1 MIRKKIT
8 TDDFV
13 TSKYTHKRFGEE
25 VECRPISTYFKAG
38 LLKNYK
44 NLNTDA
50 EVLFFDG
57 LKTPGD
63 AGQGIYRKVYINA
76 VEDIGVYIKI
86 NNHLYK
92 RQFTG
97 AVNLGWF
104 GDDSAAIRT
113 ALKYGFIRF
122 ERKHYELEYD
132 AYSLTNNVK
141 IDLNGA
147 TITIKGTPLYGF
159 FFRVNDYIL
168 KIFNGTIK
176 AHKGITNIARFNNA
190 SAITTDFRTNI
201 EFLDLEG
208 NELEEH
214 QIPQTNE
221 ILYRGKRLV
230 INGRKHFN
238 GNNRTLRVKSGLAAP
253 TEKNQLVPASY
264 EVPEFDYSNIWKSNV
279 DTTIVGIKTFTN
291 FQYTKES
298 ISIFQTPATK
308 SALEY
313 YLQVYKSSI
322 ESQLINKFIIG
333 TYFKINA
340 YYISCE
346 VYKEEVNPDTPD
358 AAPTLVVDDTYT
370 PNVNALF
377 NQTRFTQFK
386 SRSVQSVFEWGVG
399 DYKKY
404 KWVINKRIYSK
415 DKYNFTTYGY
425 IDFDFK
431 NTYDYVNNLLNKFD
445 TNYVK
450 LLIITSNIPIIDFN
464 NFRMVITLE
473 NNIYNKNGSLN
484 ITHTTHSLTNNN
496 IKYIIENGYL
506 HFLLYSEYYNGRGK
520 SIVTD
525 IVITLDKTY
534 NVFNTNTAK
543 YIPSNG
549 ILTQDLQKTFTPPP
563 NVMFGISYNY
573 YNKFY
578 SMELINKSN
587 EIEYLRES
595 DNYASLLKLIVYN
608 LALRLKT
615 NIFSK
620 IVYEHKTQTEYYSNN
635 PTNPYLNIEGTFPL
649 DILGLGIGIIKQYN
663 IKTYTIK
670 GKYAYAGY
678 KYNQSMCAFSKPTKI
693 FIGNL
698 STGEA
703 SLEEDFY
710 ESLNYDYKHKFIS
723 YTLGDCI
730 GRAFQYNVNSIEI
743 SNRAEWSRYHNK
755 WLAQHVAASLIPHL
769 TLNYSEILKYF
780 DIAVLPEGKTKE
792 DFTYEELEKMIINP
806 T

>member
-38 LLKNYK
+38 LLKDYK

-147 TITIKGTPLYGF
+147 TITIKDTPLYGF

-298 ISIFQTPATK
+298 ISIFQAPATK

-322 ESQLINKFIIG
+322 ESQLVNKFIIG
-333 TYFKINA
+333 TYFKLNA

-415 DKYNFTTYGY
+415 DKYNFTTYAY
-425 IDFDFK
+425 VDFDFK

-445 TNYVK
+445 TTYVQ
-450 LLIITSNIPIIDFN
+450 LLIITSNIPIIDFM
-464 NFRMVITLE
+464 NFKMVITLE
-473 NNIYNKNGSLN
+473 NTRYIKGFPN

-506 HFLLYSEYYNGRGK
+506 HFLLYREYDNGRGP
-520 SIVTD
+520 SIVTNV
-525 IVITLDKTY
+525 VITLDKTY
-534 NVFNTNTAK
+534 NVFNTKTAK
-543 YIPSNG
+543 YIPYNG
-549 ILTQDLQKTFTPPP
+549 ILTQDLQKTFTPPS
-563 NVMFGISYNY
+563 NVMYGISYNY

-587 EIEYLRES
+587 EIKYLRES

-620 IVYEHKTQTEYYSNN
+620 IVYEHKTQTEYYSNDS
-635 PTNPYLNIEGTFPL
+635 TDDYLNIEGTFPL

-670 GKYAYAGY
+670 GRYAYAGY
-678 KYNQSMCAFSKPTKI
+678 KYNNSMCAFSKPTKI

-703 SLEEDFY
+703 SLEEDFD

-743 SNRAEWSRYHNK
+743 SNRAEWSRYHNRWVAK
-755 WLAQHVAASLIPHL
+755 HVAASLIPHL
-769 TLNYSEILKYF
+769 TLNYGEILKYF

>member
-104 GDDSAAIRT
+104 GDDSAALRT

-147 TITIKGTPLYGF
+147 TITIKDTPLYGF

-238 GNNRTLRVKSGLAAP
+238 GNNRTLRVKSGLADP

-279 DTTIVGIKTFTN
+279 DATIVGIKTFTN

-298 ISIFQTPATK
+298 ISIFQAPATK

-322 ESQLINKFIIG
+322 EPQLVNKFIIG
-333 TYFKINA
+333 TYFKLNA

-404 KWVINKRIYSK
+404 KWVINKRIHSK
-415 DKYNFTTYGY
+415 DKYNFTTYSCV
-425 IDFDFK
+425 DFDFK
-431 NTYDYVNNLLNKFD
+431 NTYDYVNNLLNKSD
-445 TNYVK
+445 TSYVQ
-450 LLIITSNIPIIDFN
+450 LLIITSNIPIIDFM
-464 NFRMVITLE
+464 NFRMVITLK
-473 NNIYNKNGSLN
+473 NHIYNKNGSLN

-506 HFLLYSEYYNGRGK
+506 HFLLYSEYDNGRGR
-520 SIVTD
+520 SIVTN

-534 NVFNTNTAK
+534 NVFNINTAK
-543 YIPSNG
+543 YIPFNG
-549 ILTQDLQKTFTPPP
+549 ILTQDLQKTFAPPP
-563 NVMFGISYNY
+563 GVVFGISYNY

-587 EIEYLRES
+587 EIKYLRES

-620 IVYEHKTQTEYYSNN
+620 IVYEHKTQTEYYSDNT
-635 PTNPYLNIEGTFPL
+635 TNPYLNIEGTFPL

-670 GKYAYAGY
+670 GRYAYAGY
-678 KYNQSMCAFSKPTKI
+678 KYNNSMCAFSKPTKI

-755 WLAQHVAASLIPHL
+755 WQARHVAASLIPHL
-769 TLNYSEILKYF
+769 ILNYSEIVKYF

-792 DFTYEELEKMIINP
+792 DFTYKELEKMIINP
-806 T
+806 I

>member
-38 LLKNYK
+38 LLKDYK

-57 LKTPGD
+57 LKTPSD

-238 GNNRTLRVKSGLAAP
+238 GNNRTLRVKSGLADP

-370 PNVNALF
+370 PNINVLF
-377 NQTRFTQFK
+377 NKTRFTQFK
-386 SRSVQSVFEWGVG
+386 SRSAQSVFEWGVG

-415 DKYNFTTYGY
+415 DNYKVIKATIENACILWSDIDELETSVLTIKLVNSTYNQTKIITVNNNNKGILINTIVGYNYFELIGYSPYAADKIIVLLNNLSILSEEIDTVYPSTQRDVLKEEVLVHISTHANKNYTLIHNRFNTNVYYEFTFKKNLKNYLQYGDIYFAAHKKQCCIRLKQNTFSNIVYEQKEIQKSYYYGYTNEKITGNFVVNHLFAYSYGY
-425 IDFDFK
+425 IRNFK
-431 NTYDYVNNLLNKFD
+431 
-445 TNYVK
+445 
-450 LLIITSNIPIIDFN
+450 IIIGMYEN
-464 NFRMVITLE
+464 RVIE
-473 NNIYNKNGSLN
+473 NMMHDILFGYAAP
-484 ITHTTHSLTNNN
+484 
-496 IKYIIENGYL
+496 ENGYL
-506 HFLLYSEYYNGRGK
+506 NYRIAPITNPEYMKLPK
-520 SIVTD
+520 SVFIGD
-525 IVITLDKTY
+525 ITTNEATMEEPIQDDITLH
-534 NVFNTNTAK
+534 
-543 YIPSNG
+543 
-549 ILTQDLQKTFTPPP
+549 
-563 NVMFGISYNY
+563 
-573 YNKFY
+573 NK
-578 SMELINKSN
+578 
-587 EIEYLRES
+587 
-595 DNYASLLKLIVYN
+595 
-608 LALRLKT
+608 
-615 NIFSK
+615 
-620 IVYEHKTQTEYYSNN
+620 
-635 PTNPYLNIEGTFPL
+635 
-649 DILGLGIGIIKQYN
+649 
-663 IKTYTIK
+663 
-670 GKYAYAGY
+670 
-678 KYNQSMCAFSKPTKI
+678 
-693 FIGNL
+693 
-698 STGEA
+698 
-703 SLEEDFY
+703 
-710 ESLNYDYKHKFIS
+710 KHKFINYDAQS
-723 YTLGDCI
+723 KISRCFIADTTSFIFNRSLVTHFWNDSRIVDANNTL
-730 GRAFQYNVNSIEI
+730 
-743 SNRAEWSRYHNK
+743 SN
-755 WLAQHVAASLIPHL
+755 LV
-769 TLNYSEILKYF
+769 KYF
-780 DIAVLPEGKTKE
+780 DIVILPEGKTKE

>member
-104 GDDSAAIRT
+104 GDDSAALRT

-147 TITIKGTPLYGF
+147 TIIIKGTPLYGF

-190 SAITTDFRTNI
+190 SVITTDFRTSI

-238 GNNRTLRVKSGLAAP
+238 GNNRTLRVKSGLADP

-279 DTTIVGIKTFTN
+279 DATIVGIKTFTN

-298 ISIFQTPATK
+298 ISIFQAPATK

-322 ESQLINKFIIG
+322 ESQLVNKFIIG
-333 TYFKINA
+333 TYFKLNA

-415 DKYNFTTYGY
+415 DKYNFTTYSY
-425 IDFDFK
+425 TDMNFK

-445 TNYVK
+445 TGYVR
-450 LLIITSNIPIIDFN
+450 LLIITSNIPIIDFS
-464 NFRMVITLE
+464 NFSMVITLK
-473 NNIYNKNGSLN
+473 NYLYNRNGSLN
-484 ITHTTHSLTNNN
+484 ITYTTHSLTNNN

-506 HFLLYSEYYNGRGK
+506 HFLLYSEYYNGRGR
-520 SIVTD
+520 SMVAN

-534 NVFNTNTAK
+534 NVFNNTK
-543 YIPSNG
+543 SVPYND
-549 ILTQDLQKTFTPPP
+549 ILKQDLQKTFTPP
-563 NVMFGISYNY
+563 NVVFGISYNY

-578 SMELINKSN
+578 DMQPINKSN
-587 EIEYLRES
+587 EIEYFKEKN
-595 DNYASLLKLIVYN
+595 DNYISLLKLIVYN
-608 LALRLKT
+608 VALRLKT

-620 IVYEHKTQTEYYSNN
+620 IVYEHKTQIEYYYNN
-635 PTNPYLNIEGTFPL
+635 DTNSHISVEGTFPL
-649 DILGLGIGIIKQYN
+649 DILGLGTGIIKPYN

-670 GKYAYAGY
+670 GRYAYAGY
-678 KYNQSMCAFSKPTKI
+678 KYNDSMCAFSKPTKI

-730 GRAFQYNVNSIEI
+730 GRAFQYDVNSIEI
-743 SNRAEWSRYHNK
+743 GNRAEWNRYWPAWQARHI
-755 WLAQHVAASLIPHL
+755 AASLIPHL
-769 TLNYSEILKYF
+769 TLNYDEILKYF
-780 DIAVLPEGKTKE
+780 DIVVLPEGKTKE
-792 DFTYEELEKMIINP
+792 DYTYKELEKMIINL

>member
-38 LLKNYK
+38 LLKDYK

-97 AVNLGWF
+97 VVNLGWF
-104 GDDSAAIRT
+104 GDDSAALRT

-147 TITIKGTPLYGF
+147 TITIKSTPLYGF

-176 AHKGITNIARFNNA
+176 AHKGITNIVRFNNA
-190 SAITTDFRTNI
+190 SVITTDFRTNI

-238 GNNRTLRVKSGLAAP
+238 GNNRTLRVKSGLADP

-298 ISIFQTPATK
+298 ISIFQAPATK

-322 ESQLINKFIIG
+322 ESQIVNKFIIG

-415 DKYNFTTYGY
+415 DKYNFTTYAY
-425 IDFDFK
+425 TDMNFK
-431 NTYDYVNNLLNKFD
+431 NTYDYVNNLLNKF
-445 TNYVK
+445 NRSYVR
-450 LLIITSNIPIIDFN
+450 LVIITSNIPIIDFS
-464 NFRMVITLE
+464 NFSMVITLK
-473 NNIYNKNGSLN
+473 NYLYNRNGSLN
-484 ITHTTHSLTNNN
+484 ITYTTHSLTNNN

-506 HFLLYSEYYNGRGK
+506 HFLLYSEYGYSGGTSHVHN
-520 SIVTD
+520 
-525 IVITLDKTY
+525 IVIKLDKTY
-534 NVFNTNTAK
+534 NIYNMSNTK
-543 YIPSNG
+543 YVLYND
-549 ILTQDLQKTFTPPP
+549 ILKQDLQKTFTPP
-563 NVMFGISYNY
+563 NVVFGISYNY

-578 SMELINKSN
+578 DMEPINKSN
-587 EIEYLRES
+587 EIEYFKEKN
-595 DNYASLLKLIVYN
+595 DNYIPLLKLIVYN
-608 LALRLKT
+608 VALRLKT

-620 IVYEHKTQTEYYSNN
+620 IVYEHKTQIEYYYNN
-635 PTNPYLNIEGTFPL
+635 NTNSHISVEGTFPL
-649 DILGLGIGIIKQYN
+649 DILGLGTGIIKPYN

-670 GKYAYAGY
+670 GRYAYAGY
-678 KYNQSMCAFSKPTKI
+678 KYNDSMCAFSKPTKI

-730 GRAFQYNVNSIEI
+730 GRAFQYDVNSIEI
-743 SNRAEWSRYHNK
+743 GNRAEWNRYWPAWQARHI
-755 WLAQHVAASLIPHL
+755 AASLIPHL
-769 TLNYSEILKYF
+769 TLNYGEILKYF
-780 DIAVLPEGKTKE
+780 DIVVLPEGKTKE
-792 DFTYEELEKMIINP
+792 DYTYKELEKMIINL

>member
-38 LLKNYK
+38 LLKDYK

-104 GDDSAAIRT
+104 GDDSAALRT

-147 TITIKGTPLYGF
+147 TITIKDTPLYGF

-190 SAITTDFRTNI
+190 SVITTDFRTNI

-279 DTTIVGIKTFTN
+279 DATIVGIKTFTN

-370 PNVNALF
+370 PDVNALF
-377 NQTRFTQFK
+377 NKTRFTQFK
-386 SRSVQSVFEWGVG
+386 SRSAQSVFEWGVG

-404 KWVINKRIYSK
+404 KWVINKRIFSK
-415 DKYNFTTYGY
+415 DNYKVITANMRDNCILWSDIDESETSVLTIKLVYTLNNATKIITVNNNNKGILINTILGYDYYDLIGYVPYYANKIIVLLDNLAILSEEIDTVYPSIPRNILEEEVLVHVSIDSNKNYTLIYNRFNTNIHYNFTIKDNLKNDYLRYGDIYLAAYKKQCCIRLKQDTFSNIVYEQKEKRNTYRYGYNEEKITGNFVVNHLFAYSYGY
-425 IDFDFK
+425 IRNYKIIIGMYEDTVIDYMMSDILFGYSAPINGYK
-431 NTYDYVNNLLNKFD
+431 NHHIAPI
-445 TNYVK
+445 TNPEYMK
-450 LLIITSNIPIIDFN
+450 LPKSVFIGDITTNEATMEEPIQDD
-464 NFRMVITLE
+464 ITLH
-473 NNIYNKNGSLN
+473 NK
-484 ITHTTHSLTNNN
+484 
-496 IKYIIENGYL
+496 
-506 HFLLYSEYYNGRGK
+506 
-520 SIVTD
+520 
-525 IVITLDKTY
+525 
-534 NVFNTNTAK
+534 
-543 YIPSNG
+543 
-549 ILTQDLQKTFTPPP
+549 
-563 NVMFGISYNY
+563 
-573 YNKFY
+573 
-578 SMELINKSN
+578 
-587 EIEYLRES
+587 
-595 DNYASLLKLIVYN
+595 
-608 LALRLKT
+608 
-615 NIFSK
+615 
-620 IVYEHKTQTEYYSNN
+620 
-635 PTNPYLNIEGTFPL
+635 
-649 DILGLGIGIIKQYN
+649 
-663 IKTYTIK
+663 
-670 GKYAYAGY
+670 
-678 KYNQSMCAFSKPTKI
+678 
-693 FIGNL
+693 
-698 STGEA
+698 
-703 SLEEDFY
+703 
-710 ESLNYDYKHKFIS
+710 KHKFINYDTRS
-723 YTLGDCI
+723 MISRCFIADT
-730 GRAFQYNVNSIEI
+730 NSFIFNRSLVTRFWNDSDIVYKNNTI
-743 SNRAEWSRYHNK
+743 SN
-755 WLAQHVAASLIPHL
+755 L
-769 TLNYSEILKYF
+769 LKYF
-780 DIAVLPEGKTKE
+780 DVVILPEGKTKE

>member
-25 VECRPISTYFKAG
+25 VECKPISTYFKAG
-38 LLKNYK
+38 LLKDYK

-132 AYSLTNNVK
+132 AYILTNNVK

-279 DTTIVGIKTFTN
+279 DATIVGIKTFTN

-298 ISIFQTPATK
+298 ISIFQAPATK

-313 YLQVYKSSI
+313 YLQVYKSQI
-322 ESQLINKFIIG
+322 ESQLVNKFIIG
-333 TYFKINA
+333 TYFKLNA

-346 VYKEEVNPDTPD
+346 VYKEEINPDTPD

-404 KWVINKRIYSK
+404 KWVINKRIFSK
-415 DKYNFTTYGY
+415 D
-425 IDFDFK
+425 
-431 NTYDYVNNLLNKFD
+431 
-445 TNYVK
+445 NYTFIFVK
-450 LLIITSNIPIIDFN
+450 LLPNSYTDYDIYNIFTDIPESDYNNNMRFLESEYWGYEWPREYTVTIINGMVTLLNTSTTLVVYINNKVMFRKTYKSPDTFSECSNKLIQQNFYSPLGVYRKFPAVQTYKYLQLNEPSQSVTKQIHNIIYNMCFN
-464 NFRMVITLE
+464 NKKVI
-473 NNIYNKNGSLN
+473 
-484 ITHTTHSLTNNN
+484 
-496 IKYIIENGYL
+496 
-506 HFLLYSEYYNGRGK
+506 
-520 SIVTD
+520 
-525 IVITLDKTY
+525 
-534 NVFNTNTAK
+534 
-543 YIPSNG
+543 
-549 ILTQDLQKTFTPPP
+549 
-563 NVMFGISYNY
+563 
-573 YNKFY
+573 
-578 SMELINKSN
+578 
-587 EIEYLRES
+587 
-595 DNYASLLKLIVYN
+595 
-608 LALRLKT
+608 LRLKQY
-615 NIFSK
+615 IFNNV
-620 IVYEHKTQTEYYSNN
+620 VYQYATKKYSVSGGSSVYNWEFSIQGN
-635 PTNPYLNIEGTFPL
+635 FAMHNKLAYSFVTYMPTNQKVVVLSCHINKNNYMS
-649 DILGLGIGIIKQYN
+649 
-663 IKTYTIK
+663 TIT
-670 GKYAYAGY
+670 GDDLYRCHGFAPG
-678 KYNQSMCAFSKPTKI
+678 NRHLFTPVTTPDL
-693 FIGNL
+693 FFVGNL
-698 STGEA
+698 STGEP
-703 SLEEDFY
+703 SLEEMLQQD
-710 ESLNYDYKHKFIS
+710 LTLHNKKHKFI
-723 YTLGDCI
+723 
-730 GRAFQYNVNSIEI
+730 QYNKNDLIGCGFIYNSDIPYVVGYEKKYFINTCAALNITEI
-743 SNRAEWSRYHNK
+743 I
-755 WLAQHVAASLIPHL
+755 Q
-769 TLNYSEILKYF
+769 YF
-780 DIAVLPEGKTKE
+780 DIAILPEDKTKE
-792 DFTYEELEKMIINP
+792 DYTYEELEKMIINP